1 MTKNYQVETTVK
13 NLKVGD
19 RIKSPVELNHYVTV
33 KKITK
38 LGNNTFI
45 VEMESLAYSAG
56 IYLDGNINVTT
67 SHLA

>member
-1 MTKNYQVETTVK
+1 MTKSYLVETTVK

-19 RIKSPVELNHYVTV
+19 RIKSPVELNHHVTI

-45 VEMESLAYSAG
+45 VEMESPAYSAG
-56 IYLDGNINVTT
+56 VSLDGNINVTT
-67 SHLA
+67 SRLA